1 MSERTPNKLIQKL
14 PKLIFMDTNVLDSL
28 PENLRSGE
36 FSLLLENAATLDVGV
51 VVSQIALLEWLKH
64 RREGALKHLRR
75 IRAGRDYISRYK
87 NDALNIRIDD
97 ATLQGLVTEQQNN
110 LLKKLGIEIAPLPSI
125 DVEEIATNAVEEIP
139 PFKKEDRG
147 FKDELIVLSLIEY
160 AQKLESPSAILIS
173 NDSIFSKQ
181 ALKERFKS
189 KNIELIVVT
198 SLDEANKWF
207 DNYLVKVGEVYDEE
221 KRKKAYQFVQKHW
234 DQIRDAIMEHVE
246 EVGAYDKNLFP
257 SGEIPPVTS
266 VSEILKVDPL
276 GIDRVAL
283 GYGRPVLLD
292 LPVETPIT
300 IYVKVKFD
308 IEIETY
314 TGDFWEDALLG
325 RKVGFEGSLKKMS
338 AFRKVS
344 MRQTTEPTV
353 RVEAT
358 ALKDAHDNFSN
369 FRLSQVLL

>member
-1 MSERTPNKLIQKL
+1 L
-14 PKLIFMDTNVLDSL
+14 
-28 PENLRSGE
+28 
-36 FSLLLENAATLDVGV
+36 A
-51 VVSQIALLEWLKH
+51 
-64 RREGALKHLRR
+64 
-75 IRAGRDYISRYK
+75 
-87 NDALNIRIDD
+87 
-97 ATLQGLVTEQQNN
+97 
-110 LLKKLGIEIAPLPSI
+110 
-125 DVEEIATNAVEEIP
+125 
-139 PFKKEDRG
+139 
-147 FKDELIVLSLIEY
+147 
-160 AQKLESPSAILIS
+160 
-173 NDSIFSKQ
+173 

-198 SLDEANKWF
+198 SLDKANKWF
-207 DNYLVKVGEVYDEE
+207 DNYLVKVGEVYGEE

-283 GYGRPVLLD
+283 GYGRSVLLD
-292 LPVETPIT
+292 HPDETPIT

-358 ALKDAHDNFSN
+358 ALKDVHDNFSN
-369 FRLSQVLL
+369 FQLSQVLL